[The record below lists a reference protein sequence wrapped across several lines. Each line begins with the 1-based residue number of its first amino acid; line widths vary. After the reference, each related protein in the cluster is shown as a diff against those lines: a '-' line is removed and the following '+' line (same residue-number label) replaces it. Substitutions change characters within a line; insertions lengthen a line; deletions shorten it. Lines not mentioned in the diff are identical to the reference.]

1 MKYVGYS
8 EEERKYLERI
18 ATYNEAVNARESE
31 KQRRR
36 HRIKTKS
43 NGRSKSRRKWN

>member
-1 MKYVGYS
+1 MKFVAHNA
-8 EEERKYLERI
+8 EKRDYLERI
-18 ATYNEAVNARESE
+18 VQYNEAMTARESE

-43 NGRSKSRRKWN
+43 GGRSRNRRKWN